1 MGRVAV
7 GRWREMIGDVRKE
20 SFPSALF
27 FFLVL
32 VLLSFRL
39 LCSTFLFAAFWKHG
53 TWEAKGRDG
62 RRLRGRCA
70 TRMGAK
76 RKRASSCGLFPVESL
91 EWAVYK
97 SHTLNYTHLSFQ
109 HMNFGSIGIVR
120 WFGEE
125 TVQVK
130 SSTCLFSMG
139 KHVQAVNFQSCLG
152 ISGHE
157 KQLQTVMSSSKC
169 LVCCF
174 NVTLHDVCVLWSHP
188 CRSKT
193 HWGFVSVFHLTLQH
207 TTHTHW
213 HLKPVCGCSH
223 IIPGGLSRSAFF
235 APGNVAPWTNYPQVN
250 A

>member
-7 GRWREMIGDVRKE
+7 GRWREMISDVRKE

-53 TWEAKGRDG
+53 TWEAKGRDDG
-62 RRLRGRCA
+62 RSRGRCA
-70 TRMGAK
+70 TWMGAK
-76 RKRASSCGLFPVESL
+76 RKRASSCRLFPVESL

-130 SSTCLFSMG
+130 SSTYLFSMG

-157 KQLQTVMSSSKC
+157 KQLQTVMSC
-169 LVCCF
+169 
-174 NVTLHDVCVLWSHP
+174 CVL
-188 CRSKT
+188 
-193 HWGFVSVFHLTLQH
+193 FVVLTWLYMMFAFCGH
-207 TTHTHW
+207 TRVGQRLIEGLYRCFILHFNTQRTHTD
-213 HLKPVCGCSH
+213 
-223 IIPGGLSRSAFF
+223 I
-235 APGNVAPWTNYPQVN
+235 
-250 A
+250 

>member
-1 MGRVAV
+1 
-7 GRWREMIGDVRKE
+7 MIGDVRKE

-27 FFLVL
+27 FFLV
-32 VLLSFRL
+32 SFHL
-39 LCSTFLFAAFWKHG
+39 LCSTFLFMAFWMRG
-53 TWEAKGRDG
+53 TWEAKGQDG
-62 RRLRGRCA
+62 GRSRGRCA
-70 TRMGAK
+70 TWMGAK

-91 EWAVYK
+91 ERAVYK
-97 SHTLNYTHLSFQ
+97 SHTLNYTHSSFQ

-125 TVQVK
+125 AVQVK
-130 SSTCLFSMG
+130 SSTCLFSTG
-139 KHVQAVNFQSCLG
+139 KHVQAVNFQSRLG
-152 ISGHE
+152 RSGHE

-193 HWGFVSVFHLTLQH
+193 RRGFVSVLHLTLQH
-207 TTHTHW
+207 IQTHTHW

-223 IIPGGLSRSAFF
+223 IIPGGSSRSAFLCWEMS
-235 APGNVAPWTNYPQVN
+235 PHGLIIPT
-250 A
+250 